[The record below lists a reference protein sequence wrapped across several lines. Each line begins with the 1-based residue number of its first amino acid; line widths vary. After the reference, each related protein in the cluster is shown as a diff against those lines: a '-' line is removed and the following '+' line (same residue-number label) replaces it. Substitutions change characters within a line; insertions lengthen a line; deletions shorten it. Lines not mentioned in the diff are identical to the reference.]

1 MVISEPEILN
11 EIELSSESASV
22 AVIVPISVSP
32 SSTLNDES
40 DVKVGPASSKSFIET
55 VISWVTEFSPSLTVT
70 VARYDDCVS

>member
-11 EIELSSESASV
+11 EIELSSESESV

-55 VISWVTEFSPSLTVT
+55 VIS
-70 VARYDDCVS
+70 